1 MYFIYQASVV
11 FLAIQ
16 LTLFVYSGGFDY
28 EASRRLFWLLISI
41 FFYSVSS
48 NIAIVRRIMAR
59 INELEMKIDEKVEL
73 NMKITDF
80 FPQIGRNRKEE
91 DE

>member
-1 MYFIYQASVV
+1 MYYLYQTSLL
-11 FLAIQ
+11 FLAVQ

-48 NIAIVRRIMAR
+48 NIAIVRRIMDR
-59 INELEMKIDEKVEL
+59 IIQLEMKIDEKVEM

-80 FPQIGRNRKEE
+80 FPHLGGKIGNEE
-91 DE
+91 

>member
-1 MYFIYQASVV
+1 MYFIYQISVV

-41 FFYSVSS
+41 FFYSVTS
-48 NIAIVRRIMAR
+48 NFAIVRRIMNR
-59 INELEMKIDEKVEL
+59 INELEMKIEEKVEL
-73 NMKITDF
+73 NMKITDY
-80 FPQIGRNRKEE
+80 FPLHNRKGRR